1 MEKKKESKKFKKS
14 KNNKWEEKKSER
26 AGKRGGGVKGVRMGA
41 DLVTSTSEATP
52 NLTLSPYL
60 QGGAVIFLLNK

>member
-1 MEKKKESKKFKKS
+1 MRGK
-14 KNNKWEEKKSER
+14 KKSER
-26 AGKRGGGVKGVRMGA
+26 AGKRGGGVQGVRMGA

-60 QGGAVIFLLNK
+60 QGRAVIFLLNK